1 MTAQRDWYEK
11 DFYKTLG
18 VAEGAT
24 DKEITKAYRKLAREL
39 HPDKNPG
46 DDVAE
51 EKFKEVSS
59 AYDVLGS
66 EDKRAE
72 YDELRRMGPAT
83 MGGRPGGSDGFSF
96 NVGDM
101 GGGLGDVLGGM
112 FGGRGGGQRGR
123 GGAGVQPRRGAD
135 IEASLTVD
143 FADAVTGLETT
154 LYLTTDA
161 QCSTCNGSGAKPG
174 TAPKVC
180 GNCQGRGVTDD
191 NQGMF
196 SFSSPC
202 HVCQGRGSV
211 IESPCGTCR
220 GSGVEK
226 RPREVKTRLPA
237 GVKDGQTIRLKG
249 RGGPGRSGGPNGDL
263 LVQLKVMPH
272 QRFGRSDNNL
282 TVAVPVSFAD
292 AALGADIDVPTLA
305 GPTVTMHIK
314 PGTQSGSRH
323 RVRGKGIEATKAT
336 GDLIVTVNVVVPT
349 DLSDAERQAITEL
362 REATTVDTEDSATT
376 SAASA

>member
-59 AYDVLGS
+59 AYDVLGN

-72 YDELRRMGPAT
+72 YDEVRRMGPAM

-112 FGGRGGGQRGR
+112 FGGRGGAQRGR

-174 TAPKVC
+174 TSPKVC
-180 GNCQGRGVTDD
+180 SVCQGRGVTDD

-202 HVCQGRGSV
+202 HACQGRGSV

-220 GSGVEK
+220 GGGIEK

-249 RGGPGRSGGPNGDL
+249 RGGPGRNGGPNGDL

-272 QRFGRSDNNL
+272 PRFGRSDNNL

-323 RVRGKGIEATKAT
+323 RVRGKGIETTKAV

-349 DLSDAERQAITEL
+349 EMTDAQRQAITEL
-362 REATTVDTEDSATT
+362 REATTVVSEGAATKE
-376 SAASA
+376 AHA

>member
-1 MTAQRDWYEK
+1 MVLAKPRVEGHGETALALAKEARGQERAERRGER
-11 DFYKTLG
+11 FLAENVEGSRRRPLRQPANLG
-18 VAEGAT
+18 V
-24 DKEITKAYRKLAREL
+24 
-39 HPDKNPG
+39 
-46 DDVAE
+46 E
-51 EKFKEVSS
+51 ERTAPFDPRIE
-59 AYDVLGS
+59 
-66 EDKRAE
+66 
-72 YDELRRMGPAT
+72 
-83 MGGRPGGSDGFSF
+83 
-96 NVGDM
+96 
-101 GGGLGDVLGGM
+101 
-112 FGGRGGGQRGR
+112 GRG
-123 GGAGVQPRRGAD
+123 VQLWQQIPPQVT
-135 IEASLTVD
+135 LTVD

-174 TAPKVC
+174 TSPKVC
-180 GNCQGRGVTDD
+180 SICQGRGVTDD

-202 HVCQGRGSV
+202 QACQGRGSV

-220 GSGVEK
+220 GGGIER

-249 RGGPGRSGGPNGDL
+249 RGGPGRNGGPHGDL

-272 QRFGRSDNNL
+272 QQFGRSDNNL

-314 PGTQSGSRH
+314 AGTQSGSRH
-323 RVRGKGIEATKAT
+323 RVRGKGIETTKAV

-349 DLSDAERQAITEL
+349 KLTDAQRQAITEL
-362 REATTVDTEDSATT
+362 REATTVVSE
-376 SAASA
+376 SAATKEAHA